1 MILSHLEI
9 ASGLVF
15 GLALPERLPSAREA
29 GTPLEALERS
39 IMPALLR
46 PPCLVSFSGGRD
58 SSTILALAVRLAR
71 REGLELPIPATNR
84 FPSAAQSDDV
94 DWQERVVVHLGLT
107 DWVRADHTSELDSVG
122 PAARRVLR
130 RHGLLWPFNTH
141 FHVPLL
147 QEAFG
152 GSLLTGLGGDEALGE
167 PRWARAAVVLSRR
180 AGLGLRELQAVGLTA
195 SPFAARRAGPSNREP
210 VLLPWLR
217 PEAQGEV
224 WARWISDTASEPLQS
239 SGRFAWWR
247 RLRYVR
253 HGIEA
258 LKRLAADLLV
268 EVRHPFADAGFAAA
282 LAALPPENRNQ
293 GRVGLF
299 EDALPVELIQRC
311 TKSNFDHVFWGE
323 HSREL
328 AGRWNGEGVDDEL
341 VDVEALRREWQAPR
355 PDARTFLLL
364 QQIALGDEPA
374 DADELATAATA

>member
-1 MILSHLEI
+1 LILSRLEI

-15 GLALPERLPSAREA
+15 GLAPTERLPSAREA
-29 GTPLEALERS
+29 GTPLEALERA

-94 DWQERVVVHLGLT
+94 EWQERVVVHLGLT

-122 PAARRVLR
+122 PSARRVLR
-130 RHGLLWPFNTH
+130 RHGLLWPFNAH
-141 FHVPLL
+141 FHIPLL

-167 PRWARAAVVLSRR
+167 PRWARAAAVLSRR
-180 AGLGLRELQAVGLTA
+180 AGLGPRELQAVGLTA
-195 SPFAARRAGPSNREP
+195 SPFAARRAAPSTREP
-210 VLLPWLR
+210 VLLPWLK

-224 WARWISDTASEPLQS
+224 WTRWISETASEPLQS

-247 RLRYVR
+247 RLRYVQL
-253 HGIEA
+253 GIEA
-258 LKRLAADLLV
+258 LRRIASGLLV

-282 LAALPPENRNQ
+282 LAAVAPDARNQ
-293 GRVGLF
+293 GREILF
-299 EDALPVELIQRC
+299 QNALPVELIQRC
-311 TKSNFDHVFWGE
+311 TRSHFDHVFWSE

-328 AGRWNGEGVDDEL
+328 AARWNGEGVDPEL
-341 VDVEALRREWQAPR
+341 VDLEALRQEWQGPR
-355 PDARTFLLL
+355 PDARTFMLL
-364 QQIALGDEPA
+364 QQIALSDEPA
-374 DADELATAATA
+374 GAGDLATAASA